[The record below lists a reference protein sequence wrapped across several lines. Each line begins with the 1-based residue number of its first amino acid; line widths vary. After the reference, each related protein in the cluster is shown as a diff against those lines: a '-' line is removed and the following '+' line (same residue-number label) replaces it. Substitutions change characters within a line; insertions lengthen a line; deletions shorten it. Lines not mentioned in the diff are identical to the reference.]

1 MKRSALGSVRRIVVK
16 VGTSLLTPPAAGVDV
31 RRFSRLAGE
40 IAELMD
46 RGHEI
51 VLVASGAVGLGVRRL
66 GSNSRP
72 VSIPEKQAA
81 AAIGQ
86 IDLCRRFERAFA
98 RKNRLVGQL
107 LLTHLGLSQR
117 ERFLNARHTLQA
129 LIQQGVVPLI
139 NENDTVATEEL
150 RFGDNDELAAL
161 VVNSCGAGLL
171 ILLTD
176 TDGLYDRPPGESGAR
191 RIAEIEEVTPRV
203 LRLASGVGS
212 ELARGGMR
220 SKLEAARAAARFG
233 VPTVIADGRR
243 RDTLSR
249 ITLGEDVG
257 TLVQPAPNQL
267 SARKHWIAF
276 SQKTRG
282 TLHLDAGAVRA
293 LCERGGSLL
302 PIGVVGASGKF
313 RIGDL
318 VSCVAEGGREVARGL
333 TSYDAIETEVIKG
346 HRTSQIARL
355 LGYSNGGEIIHRD
368 DLILL

>member
-1 MKRSALGSVRRIVVK
+1 MKRSGLGSVRRIVVK
-16 VGTSLLTPPAAGVDV
+16 VGTSLLTPSAARVDS
-31 RRFSRLAGE
+31 RRFSQLAGE
-40 IAELMD
+40 IAALMD
-46 RGHEI
+46 RGHEV

-66 GSNSRP
+66 GSDGRP
-72 VSIPEKQAA
+72 VSIPEMQAA

-98 RKNRLVGQL
+98 RNGRLVGQL

-129 LIQQGVVPLI
+129 LIEQGVVPLI
-139 NENDTVATEEL
+139 NENDSVATEEL

-161 VVNSCGAGLL
+161 VVNSCGADLL

-176 TDGLYDRPPGESGAR
+176 TDGLYDRHPGENGAR
-191 RIAEIEEVTPRV
+191 RIAEVEEVTPHM
-203 LRLASGVGS
+203 LRLASGAGS

-220 SKLEAARAAARFG
+220 SKLEAARVAARFG
-233 VPTVIADGRR
+233 VPTVIASGRR
-243 RDTLSR
+243 RDTLRR
-249 ITLGEDVG
+249 IIEGEDVG
-257 TLVQPAPNQL
+257 TLVQPARDQL

-276 SQKTRG
+276 SQRTRG

-302 PIGVVGASGKF
+302 PIGVVSADGKF

-318 VSCVAEGGREVARGL
+318 VSCVAEDGREIARGL
-333 TSYDAIETEVIKG
+333 TSYDVIETEVIKG

-355 LGYSNGGEIIHRD
+355 LGYSNGSEIIHRD